1 MRLIKKRGDLARWY
15 SIFDDMKT
23 TVFEDVLLATKA
35 HHGEILT
42 AASSED
48 E

>member
-15 SIFDDMKT
+15 EIFDDMKT
-23 TVFEDVLLATKA
+23 AVFDETLLAPKK
-35 HHGEILT
+35 HHQNILT